1 MPSALL
7 KVFRH
12 RALTCAPVRWVRTFA
27 GLPRQKQLL
36 VLRVPFLVG
45 AAWGALRVCSFR
57 TVVRVLRR
65 RRPAE
70 RRESGCSRCGDG
82 RCLSAREITWAIDAV
97 GRRLLSEKPCLPM
110 ALVALYLLRRRG
122 HPAVLRLGVRRR
134 PDDDGTVGAHAWVE
148 DGDGRVLIGGLRDLS
163 SYAPLPNL
171 EA

>member
-1 MPSALL
+1 MARALL
-7 KVFRH
+7 KAFRR
-12 RALTCAPVRWVRTFA
+12 RALACAPVRWVRTFA

-36 VLRVPFLVG
+36 VLRVPFLMG

-65 RRPAE
+65 RPPMA
-70 RRESGCSRCGDG
+70 RREAGRPRRGDG
-82 RCLSAREITWAIDAV
+82 PRLSAREITWAIDAV

-122 HPAVLRLGVRRR
+122 HAAVLRLGVRRQ
-134 PDDDGTVGAHAWVE
+134 PDAATVGAHAWVE